1 VQSMQRKKVAVEIAC
16 GQHVNS
22 AASPEDLH
30 KLFVQALNSGDLD
43 ALVALYALDGFLM
56 ARSGPAR
63 GIGAIR
69 KALAEYVAMKPT
81 LPTHYAQ
88 SRASGGHGAACGR
101 LAISRNRRRWQRCG
115 NLWNEYRSGSSSAGW
130 ELALPHRSS
139 LRAQLIHMPRI
150 YDVSGHP
157 VLVLNRLQVNPATKR
172 KRIVG
177 GRNANG
183 ADSSNLGCFLILLGV
198 VR

>member
-1 VQSMQRKKVAVEIAC
+1 MRSMQRKKAAVEIAC

-30 KLFVQALNSGDLD
+30 KLLVQALNSGDLD

-63 GIGAIR
+63 GLGAIR
-69 KALAEYVAMKPT
+69 RALAEYVAMKPT
-81 LPTHYAQ
+81 LQLTTRRVVQA
-88 SRASGGHGAACGR
+88 GGHGAACGR

-130 ELALPHRSS
+130 ELALPHRSP
-139 LRAQLIHMPRI
+139 LRTRLNGLDQ
-150 YDVSGHP
+150 
-157 VLVLNRLQVNPATKR
+157 VLGSSAFDHALTTACCESMR
-172 KRIVG
+172 
-177 GRNANG
+177 RN
-183 ADSSNLGCFLILLGV
+183 
-198 VR
+198 

>member
-1 VQSMQRKKVAVEIAC
+1 M
-16 GQHVNS
+16 NS
-22 AASPEDLH
+22 AALPGDLH
-30 KLFVQALNSGDLD
+30 KLFVEALNSGDLD
-43 ALVALYALDGFLM
+43 ALVALYAFGAFLM

-63 GIGAIR
+63 GISAIR
-69 KALAEYVAMKPT
+69 KALADYAAMKPT
-81 LPTHYAQ
+81 IQLTTRAESYKRGTRRCLWQTGDFTEPPPMAEMCQ
-88 SRASGGHGAACGR
+88 PLVRVSKSLVASRKAVGAT
-101 LAISRNRRRWQRCG
+101 
-115 NLWNEYRSGSSSAGW
+115 SSI
-130 ELALPHRSS
+130 S
-139 LRAQLIHMPRI
+139 LRVRLIHMPRI